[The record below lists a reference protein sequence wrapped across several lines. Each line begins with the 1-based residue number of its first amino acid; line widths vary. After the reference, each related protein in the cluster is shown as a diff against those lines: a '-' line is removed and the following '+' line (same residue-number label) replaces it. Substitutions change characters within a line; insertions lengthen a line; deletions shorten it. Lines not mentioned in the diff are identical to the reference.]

1 LIGMRHTFQMEE
13 TAMGCR
19 IDFKSMKSRGFIRC
33 TGVLRAAV
41 FGLLLVEV
49 LMPTSVHAADATA
62 PPAAAAAAE
71 TIRLW
76 PGDAPG
82 ALGSADHDIPV
93 VAWWPAPGATQP
105 TAAIVVCPGGGY
117 GGLADHE
124 GSDYAK
130 WLNSQGIAAFVLRYR
145 LGSKGYRH
153 PIMLGDVSRAMRLVR
168 AEHVRLGIDPE
179 RVGVMGSSAGGHL
192 AVTLLTHG
200 DEGDPTAA
208 DAIDRQPSRATLG
221 VLCYPV
227 VSMLPPNTHVGSKKN
242 LLGDDPSEDLERDLS
257 GELAVNDTTPPVFVW
272 HTVEDTGVKLAG
284 VLELAAAL
292 DRHGRPFE
300 LHVYEKGRHGIGLGF
315 RPYDGFN
322 TERLHPWTVECRRWL
337 AERGFAAD

>member
-1 LIGMRHTFQMEE
+1 MGHTFQMEE

-19 IDFKSMKSRGFIRC
+19 IDFNSMKSRGFMQG
-33 TGVLRAAV
+33 TGPLPAAL
-41 FGLLLVEV
+41 FGLLLVLLLV
-49 LMPTSVHAADATA
+49 PTSVHAADTTP

-82 ALGSADHDIPV
+82 ALGSADHDIPM
-93 VAWWPAPGATQP
+93 VAWWPAPGATKP
-105 TAAIVVCPGGGY
+105 TAAMVVCPGGGY

-130 WLNSQGIAAFVLRYR
+130 WLNSQGISAFVLRYR

-200 DEGDPTAA
+200 DAGDPTAA

-227 VSMLPPNTHVGSKKN
+227 VSMLPPNTHVGSKQN
-242 LLGDDPSEDLERDLS
+242 LLGDNPSEELERDLS

-292 DRHGRPFE
+292 DRHSRPFE

-337 AERGFAAD
+337 VERGFTGD

>member
-1 LIGMRHTFQMEE
+1 MGRRIEFQ
-13 TAMGCR
+13 
-19 IDFKSMKSRGFIRC
+19 SMKSCGFMQG
-33 TGVLRAAV
+33 TGGLRAAV
-41 FGLLLVEV
+41 FGLLLVV
-49 LMPTSVHAADATA
+49 LPVPTRVHAADAAA
-62 PPAAAAAAE
+62 PPASPPAAAAAAAE

-105 TAAIVVCPGGGY
+105 TAAMVVCPGGGY

-124 GSDYAK
+124 GTDYAK
-130 WLNSQGIAAFVLRYR
+130 WLNSQGISAFVLRYR

-168 AEHVRLGIDPE
+168 AEHVRLGIDPG

-200 DEGDPTAA
+200 DEGDPNAA

-227 VSMLPPNTHVGSKKN
+227 VSMLPLNTHGGSKKN
-242 LLGDDPSEDLERDLS
+242 LLGDDPPEELERDLS

-315 RPYDGFN
+315 RPYDGFD

-337 AERGFAAD
+337 TERGFAAD

>member
-1 LIGMRHTFQMEE
+1 MGRRIEFQ
-13 TAMGCR
+13 
-19 IDFKSMKSRGFIRC
+19 SMKNRGFMQG
-33 TGVLRAAV
+33 TGGLRAAV
-41 FGLLLVEV
+41 FGLLLVV
-49 LMPTSVHAADATA
+49 LPVPTRVHAADAAT
-62 PPAAAAAAE
+62 PPASPPAAAAAAAE

-105 TAAIVVCPGGGY
+105 TAAMVVCPGGGY

-124 GSDYAK
+124 GTDYAK

-145 LGSKGYRH
+145 RGSKGYRH

-168 AEHVRLGIDPE
+168 AEHVRLGIDPG

-200 DEGDPTAA
+200 DEGDPNAA

-227 VSMLPPNTHVGSKKN
+227 VSMLPPNTHGGSKKN
-242 LLGDDPSEDLERDLS
+242 LLGDDPPEELERDLS

-315 RPYDGFN
+315 RPYDGFD